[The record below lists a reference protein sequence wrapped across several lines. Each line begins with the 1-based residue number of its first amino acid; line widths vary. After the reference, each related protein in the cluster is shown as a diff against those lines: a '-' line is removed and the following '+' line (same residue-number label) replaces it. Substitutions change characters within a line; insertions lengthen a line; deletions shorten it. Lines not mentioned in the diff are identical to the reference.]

1 MTQKNSFPILSLLT
15 ANAISLVGNML
26 SAIAIPWFVLQT
38 TGSAAQTG
46 ITGFFTV
53 LPVVLAGF
61 FGGTL
66 VDRLG
71 YKRTS
76 IIADIASGVT
86 TALIPLLYFTMG
98 LEFWQ
103 LMILVFLGALLDAPG
118 STARSALLPEL
129 AEMAQMPI
137 ERATSLIHIIERG
150 ARLIGAPLGGL
161 LIALVG
167 TENVLWLD
175 AASFFISAGI
185 IAVTIKVH
193 QPVHVQEKE
202 TGEGYF
208 GELREGLSFIF
219 QDKLMLAIV
228 IMVMATN
235 FLDAVFS
242 GVVQPVF
249 VKQVYGEALDLGLLI
264 AANGGGAVI
273 GALIFSAVGPRLP
286 RHAVFVFGFVLTS
299 LRFFLYALYPPLWVT
314 LAFVV
319 LFSMGAGPLNPIIG
333 AVEYERIPKN
343 MRGRVGGAIGAGAWS
358 AMPLGM
364 IVGGVLTEQ
373 FGVHPMLLGLGV
385 IYFVTTLSMAFIPAM
400 KEMNRR
406 ETVHQVYAEV

>member
-1 MTQKNSFPILSLLT
+1 
-15 ANAISLVGNML
+15 VL

-38 TGSAAQTG
+38 TGSATQTG

-86 TALIPLLYFTMG
+86 TALIPLLYFTIG

-103 LMILVFLGALLDAPG
+103 LMVLVFLGALLDAPG
-118 STARSALLPEL
+118 STARSALVPEL
-129 AEMAQMPI
+129 AEMAQMPL
-137 ERATSLIHIIERG
+137 ERATSLIHIIERS
-150 ARLIGAPLGGL
+150 ARLVGAPLSGL
-161 LIALVG
+161 LIALIG

-185 IAVTIKVH
+185 IAVTIQVH
-193 QPVHVQEKE
+193 QPLGQEPKE
-202 TGEGYF
+202 PGGRYF
-208 GELREGLSFIF
+208 DELREGLRFIF
-219 QDKLMLAIV
+219 NDKLMLAIV
-228 IMVMATN
+228 VMIMATN
-235 FLDAVFS
+235 FLDAVFG

-249 VKQVYGEALDLGLLI
+249 VKQVYGRALDLGLLI

-273 GALIFSAVGPRLP
+273 GALIFSAIGPRLP
-286 RHAVFVFGFVLTS
+286 RHTVFVFGFVLTS
-299 LRFFLYALYPPLWVT
+299 LKFFLYAAYPPLWVA
-314 LAFVV
+314 LLFV
-319 LFSMGAGPLNPIIG
+319 LISSMGAGPLNPIIG
-333 AVEYERIPKN
+333 AVEYERVPKN
-343 MRGRVGGAIGAGAWS
+343 MRGRVGGAVSAGAWS

-364 IVGGVLTEQ
+364 LIGGVLTEQ
-373 FGVHPMLLGLGV
+373 LGVRPMLLGLGV
-385 IYFVTTLSMAFIPAM
+385 IYFLTTLSMAFIPAM
-400 KEMNRR
+400 KDMNRR
-406 ETVHQVYAEV
+406 ETIDKAPTEA